1 VRYEWPL
8 RRAALQHRDRIRNG
22 SFGPFVDSS
31 GPSPPQPAEHPTDR
45 PKRCPT
51 SNSLQRSLISRI
63 TRVRILPPQPTSKSN
78 KSLGHGTEPSPT
90 SAPSGAP
97 EDDVAQASGVNTV
110 SYDGSVTAP
119 ADDPSEVVLN
129 TARPHD
135 GGGALT
141 AQVIVRCLPSART
154 PTNAGGQF
162 E

>member
-1 VRYEWPL
+1 MPRRCSNGWFGEAASQQFLDRY
-8 RRAALQHRDRIRNG
+8 RAALGRLPTLLGH
-22 SFGPFVDSS
+22 
-31 GPSPPQPAEHPTDR
+31 QPNPTDR

-97 EDDVAQASGVNTV
+97 EDDLAQASGVDTV
-110 SYDGSVTAP
+110 GCVTAP
-119 ADDPSEVVLN
+119 LDDPFEVVLN

-141 AQVIVRCLPSART
+141 AQVIVRRLPSTRLL
-154 PTNAGGQF
+154 TNAGGLF
-162 E
+162 G

>member
-1 VRYEWPL
+1 MPRRCSNGWFGEAASQQFLDRY
-8 RRAALQHRDRIRNG
+8 RAALGRLPTLLGH
-22 SFGPFVDSS
+22 
-31 GPSPPQPAEHPTDR
+31 QPNPTDR

-51 SNSLQRSLISRI
+51 SNSLQRSLISRLAG
-63 TRVRILPPQPTSKSN
+63 VRILPPQPTSKSD
-78 KSLGHGTEPSPT
+78 KAHGHGTEPSPT